1 MGIHSYFGIDERDTT
16 VKTELVAGLTTFF
29 AMAYII
35 VVNPA
40 ILSQAIQIE
49 GYSDIEVFQMLA
61 IVTIVTS
68 AIAMVVMGLYA
79 NRPFGLAPG
88 LGLNAYFA
96 FTVVGVGMGG
106 LGVPWQTALAAVFVE
121 GLIFIVLTVTGARE
135 FIINLFPEPVKFAV
149 GAGIGTFLLLI
160 GLQELQVVV
169 ADSETLVTLGA
180 IGSNPVAL
188 LGGAGAALILMLWAR
203 NVTGAILI
211 GVITTAITGYALT
224 FAGAV
229 SPGVLV
235 DQGVLTQLRQEG
247 LLSVMTG
254 VQYDITPLAGAFI
267 EGLQTTDP
275 VTFALVVLTFFFVDF
290 FDTAGALI
298 GIGQYGDFL
307 DENGELP
314 EISKPLLADGIGT
327 TVGAMLGTSTI
338 TTFIE
343 SSAGVEAGGRTGLT
357 ALTIAGLFVLM
368 IPLVSLASFI
378 PTYASFSALV
388 VVGVMMFNG
397 VADIDWSSPTWSVP
411 AALTITVI
419 PLTYSIANGIA
430 AGIISYP
437 VIKAMVDGH
446 RDVTVGHWTM
456 AAVLVVYFYVQTS
469 GMLV

>member
-1 MGIHSYFGIDERDTT
+1 MGIRSYFDIAEKGTT

-40 ILSQAIQIE
+40 ILSAAIQID
-49 GYSDIEVFQMLA
+49 GYTDTEVFQMLA

-96 FTVVGVGMGG
+96 FTVVLG
-106 LGVPWQTALAAVFVE
+106 LGVPWETALAAVFVE
-121 GLIFIVLTVTGARE
+121 GVIFILLTVTGARE

-169 ADSETLVTLGA
+169 ADEATLVTLGS

-188 LGGAGAALILMLWAR
+188 LGGLGAAAILMLWAR
-203 NVTGAILI
+203 NTTGAILI
-211 GVITTAITGYALT
+211 GVIATAVAGYALT

-229 SPGVLV
+229 APGVLV
-235 DQGVLTQLRQEG
+235 DQSTLTRLSEG
-247 LLSVMTG
+247 GFLGIITG
-254 VQYDITPLAGAFI
+254 LQYDITPLAGAFI
-267 EGLQTTDP
+267 DGLQTTDP

-298 GIGQYGDFL
+298 GIGQFGDFL
-307 DENGELP
+307 DEDGELP

-327 TVGAMLGTSTI
+327 TIGAMLGTSTI

-368 IPLVSLASFI
+368 IPLVSLASLI

-388 VVGVMMFNG
+388 VVGVMMFKG

-437 VIKAMVDGH
+437 IIKAMVDGH
-446 RDVTVGHWTM
+446 RDVSVGHWTM
-456 AAVLVVYFYVQTS
+456 ATVLVVYFYVQTS

>member
-1 MGIHSYFGIDERDTT
+1 MGLHSYFDLDEKGTT
-16 VKTELVAGLTTFF
+16 VRTELVAGLTTFF

-35 VVNPA
+35 VVNPE
-40 ILSQAIQIE
+40 ILSAAIQIE
-49 GYSDIEVFQMLA
+49 GYTDTEVFQMLA

-68 AIAMVVMGLYA
+68 AIAMLVMGLYA

-96 FTVVGVGMGG
+96 FTVVLG
-106 LGVPWQTALAAVFVE
+106 LGVPWETALAAVFVE
-121 GLIFIVLTVTGARE
+121 GVIFIVLTVTGARE
-135 FIINLFPEPVKFAV
+135 FVINLFPEPVKFAV

-160 GLQELQVVV
+160 GLQELEVVV
-169 ADSETLVTLGA
+169 ADEATLVTLGA

-211 GVITTAITGYALT
+211 GVVATAIAGYALT
-224 FAGAV
+224 FAGVVA
-229 SPGVLV
+229 PGVLV
-235 DQGVLTQLRQEG
+235 DQGILTQLRQEG
-247 LLSVMTG
+247 FVSVATG
-254 VQYDITPLAGAFI
+254 IQYDITPLAGAFI
-267 EGLQTTDP
+267 DGLRTTDP
-275 VTFALVVLTFFFVDF
+275 VTFGLVVLTFFFVDF

-307 DENGELP
+307 DEDGELP

-357 ALTIAGLFVLM
+357 ALTIAGLFLLM
-368 IPLVSLASFI
+368 IPFVSLASFI

-397 VADIDWSSPTWSVP
+397 VADINWSDPTWAVP

-437 VIKAMVDGH
+437 FIKSVVDG
-446 RDVTVGHWTM
+446 RDDVALGHWTM